1 MKFSLSKSMWKKI
14 GAVLGAVGTLVTI
27 AVSLISIKHSASIEI
42 VDVHFSSVPA
52 DAWGTLLPVV
62 DVLVH
67 NTGDHTAV
75 VTQAE
80 FKVIRIWSLMRISN
94 INEFIQ
100 SSAQY
105 DVVFYPNKDT
115 PYRQMV
121 PVAHVLKPDESDRFK
136 FVVKSEP
143 LKPFE
148 DIYEFQLSLH
158 FDSKKQTAERTIVLV
173 LPDLTANPPDY
184 FYSAFEA
191 IRKEANN
198 DPVHHKSTIELL
210 NDPIAEQA
218 ARVKYEHNRE
228 ALLEVTSLSNIDYQT
243 ERAINLEDMARKE
256 RENKPQ

>member
-1 MKFSLSKSMWKKI
+1 MKFSMWKRI
-14 GAVLGAVGTLVTI
+14 GAAVGALVGAAAALAGI
-27 AVSLISIKHSASIEI
+27 AAFLISIKPASIEI

-52 DAWGTLLPVV
+52 DPYGTLLPVV
-62 DVLVH
+62 DVLVR
-67 NTGDHTAV
+67 NTGNHTAV
-75 VTQAE
+75 ITQAE
-80 FKVIRIWSLMRISN
+80 FNVIRIWSLIRIEP
-94 INEFIQ
+94 INEIIQ

-105 DVVFYPNKDT
+105 DVVFYPNRDT
-115 PYRQMV
+115 PYNQMV
-121 PVAHVLKPDESDRFK
+121 PVSHVLEPGKSDRFK

-158 FDSKKQTAERTIVLV
+158 FDSKKQTAGRKIVLV

-191 IRKEANN
+191 IRKEAND

-210 NDPIAEQA
+210 NDPIAEHA
-218 ARVKYEHNRE
+218 ARATDEHNRE

-243 ERAINLEDMARKE
+243 ERAISLEDMARKE